1 MGIFLTT
8 ILEKENNQTLFQNQT
23 AGEQNS
29 QKHYK
34 ICIFD
39 DDVFFRLKY
48 GQFVFL
54 MDVELFYAKHFVFE
68 MQIYDFQYS

>member
-39 DDVFFRLKY
+39 DDVFL
-48 GQFVFL
+48 
-54 MDVELFYAKHFVFE
+54 D
-68 MQIYDFQYS
+68 